1 MTKIAAIRGEL
12 KKRSNKAVKIY
23 TLRFIPSARGVYGV
37 RFPILAKIAKKYRDS
52 EIGLIVDLWKSNRFE
67 EQILAAKILAYF
79 SGEYP
84 ETAFKF
90 ITSAPD
96 NIFDWAVCDTLAT
109 QALRPIIPI
118 KRKQIFD
125 LSRKMASSKNI
136 WKRRFSIV
144 LLVNFTE
151 DGSLKKD
158 IKTILSLVK
167 GDKEY
172 YVKKAIDW
180 VDRNLQK

>member
-1 MTKIAAIRGEL
+1 
-12 KKRSNKAVKIY
+12 
-23 TLRFIPSARGVYGV
+23 
-37 RFPILAKIAKKYRDS
+37 
-52 EIGLIVDLWKSNRFE
+52 
-67 EQILAAKILAYF
+67 
-79 SGEYP
+79 
-84 ETAFKF
+84 
-90 ITSAPD
+90 
-96 NIFDWAVCDTLAT
+96 
-109 QALRPIIPI
+109 
-118 KRKQIFD
+118 
-125 LSRKMASSKNI
+125 MASSKNI